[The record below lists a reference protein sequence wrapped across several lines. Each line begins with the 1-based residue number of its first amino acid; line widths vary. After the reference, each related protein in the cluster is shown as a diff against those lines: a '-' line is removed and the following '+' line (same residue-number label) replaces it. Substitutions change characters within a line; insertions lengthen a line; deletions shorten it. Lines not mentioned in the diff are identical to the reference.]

1 MANDSSGSN
10 DPDQFLVAARSNA
23 AANDLTDFEQALQAI
38 PGASVL
44 TRAGRPDQPR
54 LVVALP
60 ANARDDLIRR
70 FGTTLIIERN
80 AKLDP
85 L

>member
-1 MANDSSGSN
+1 MTNGSD
-10 DPDQFLVAARSNA
+10 DPDQFLVAARSGA
-23 AANDLTDFEQALQAI
+23 AANDLTDFERALQAI

-44 TRAGRPDQPR
+44 KRAGRPDQPR

-60 ANARDDLIRR
+60 ANGRDDLIRR
-70 FGTTLIIERN
+70 FGTTLIIEKN

>member
-1 MANDSSGSN
+1 MTNGSSGSS
-10 DPDQFLVAARSNA
+10 DPEQFLVAARSNA
-23 AANDLTDFEQALQAI
+23 AANDLADFEQALRAI
-38 PGASVL
+38 PGATVL
-44 TRAGRPDQPR
+44 NRAGRADQPR

-60 ANARDDLIRR
+60 AGARDDLIKR

>member
-1 MANDSSGSN
+1 MANGSSGSSA
-10 DPDQFLVAARSNA
+10 PEQFLVAARSNA
-23 AANDLTDFEQALQAI
+23 APNDLSDFEQALRAI
-38 PGASVL
+38 PGATVL
-44 TRAGRPDQPR
+44 TRAGRADQPR
-54 LVVALP
+54 LVVTLP
-60 ANARDDLIRR
+60 ASARDDLVRR